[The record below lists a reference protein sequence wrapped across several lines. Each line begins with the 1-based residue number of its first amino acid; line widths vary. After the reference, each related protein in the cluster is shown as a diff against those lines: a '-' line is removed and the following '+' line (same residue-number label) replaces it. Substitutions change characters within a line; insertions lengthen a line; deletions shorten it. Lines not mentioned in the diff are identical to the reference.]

1 MKRIMVVL
9 LLCAVLAPLSSAPI
23 LLDLI
28 GLGLDVATTK
38 RSSAVIVEGE
48 TITLGGSSVKAM
60 KKSLAEFDFT
70 TVEFSDRL
78 AIYEEAKTNITWPV
92 FKNLLLGFGSGSK
105 SQGDRGGALVG
116 TLLDS
121 TAVTTLGVGLSLYL
135 IDFLF
140 VAPWGAIG
148 NPSYNHLENSD
159 DELMQIAGG
168 LVIGGLIGLGASRII
183 QAVLPISYGARH
195 NKALRDG
202 LGIQKDGSDGFA
214 LSVALV
220 PVLSADREL
229 SLGFAVA
236 SRVSF

>member
-1 MKRIMVVL
+1 MKRMVVVL
-9 LLCAVLAPLSSAPI
+9 LLCAVLAPLASAPI

-60 KKSLAEFDFT
+60 KKSLASFDFT

-105 SQGDRGGALVG
+105 SQGDRAGVLFG
-116 TLLDS
+116 TVLDATS
-121 TAVTTLGVGLSLYL
+121 AGVLGLGLSLYL
-135 IDFLF
+135 IDLLF
-140 VAPWGAIG
+140 IAPWGTIG
-148 NPSYNHLENSD
+148 NPGYNHFENPD
-159 DELMQIAGG
+159 DELQQIAGG
-168 LVIGGLIGLGASRII
+168 LVIGGLIALGAGRII
-183 QAVLPISYGARH
+183 QAVLPIGYGVRH

-202 LGIQKDGSDGFA
+202 LGVTKDGADAFS

-220 PVLSADREL
+220 PVRRNTTDLAVGL
-229 SLGFAVA
+229 SLA

>member
-1 MKRIMVVL
+1 
-9 LLCAVLAPLSSAPI
+9 LAPLASAPI
-23 LLDLI
+23 LFDVI
-28 GLGLDVATTK
+28 GRGLDAATTK
-38 RSSAVIVEGE
+38 RSSSVVVDGE
-48 TITLGGSSVKAM
+48 TISVGGSSVKAM

-70 TVEFSDRL
+70 TVSFSDRL

-105 SQGDRGGALVG
+105 SQGDRSGALVG

-121 TAVTTLGVGLSLYL
+121 TAMTVLGVGLGLGI
-135 IDFLF
+135 IDFLIL
-140 VAPWGAIG
+140 APLYGINDTDG
-148 NPSYNHLENSD
+148 NPFNNPD
-159 DELMQIAGG
+159 NELMQIAGG
-168 LVIGGLIGLGASRII
+168 LVIGGLVGLGASRII

-202 LGIQKDGSDGFA
+202 LGIQKDGFDGFA
-214 LSVALV
+214 LSMAVV
-220 PVLSADREL
+220 PVLSPDREL

>member
-1 MKRIMVVL
+1 MKRIVVVL
-9 LLCAVLAPLSSAPI
+9 LLCAVLAPLASAPI

-38 RSSAVIVEGE
+38 RSSSIIVEGE

-70 TVEFSDRL
+70 ALEFSERL
-78 AIYEEAKTNITWPV
+78 AIYDEAKTTITWPV

-105 SQGDRGGALVG
+105 SQGDRGGVLVG
-116 TLLDS
+116 TILDS
-121 TAVTTLGVGLSLYL
+121 TAVTALGVGLSLYL

-140 VAPWGAIG
+140 IAPWSSIG
-148 NPSYNHLENSD
+148 NSSYDPVKNP
-159 DELMQIAGG
+159 DELAQIAGDI
-168 LVIGGLIGLGASRII
+168 VIGGLIALGVGRII

-202 LGIQKDGSDGFA
+202 LGIQKDGGDGFA

-220 PVLSADREL
+220 PVLSPDKEL
-229 SLGFAVA
+229 GLGFAVA